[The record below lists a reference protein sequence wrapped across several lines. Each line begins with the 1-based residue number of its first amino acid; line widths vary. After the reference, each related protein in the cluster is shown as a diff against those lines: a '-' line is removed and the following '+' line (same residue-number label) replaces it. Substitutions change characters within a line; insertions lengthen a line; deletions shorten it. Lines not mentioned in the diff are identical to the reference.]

1 MPCCRSRCTAF
12 YWGASRLSSDTEVR
26 LRQGRLAG
34 VWVHELHTFGD
45 ERGFFREAFR
55 LEHLEAVVGQPLQ
68 FVQMNHSRSRRGA
81 LRGLHAE
88 DWEKLVYVAH
98 GEVFVALA
106 DIRPNSPS
114 FGQTETFRIGGE
126 CSLSV
131 FIPRGVAHGYCVL
144 SDVADYVYQVTAYY
158 RGDER
163 PAVAWD
169 DPDLAIPWPIP
180 SPILSELDQR
190 NPTLRQLFPDRF
202 AGP

>member
-1 MPCCRSRCTAF
+1 M
-12 YWGASRLSSDTEVR
+12 
-26 LRQGRLAG
+26 RQGRLTG
-34 VWVHELHTFGD
+34 VWVQEQQTFGD

-55 LEHLEAVVGQPLQ
+55 LEDLEAAVGQPTPVRPDEPLA
-68 FVQMNHSRSRRGA
+68 VRRGA

-106 DIRPNSPS
+106 DIRPTSPS
-114 FGQTETFRIGGE
+114 FGQIETFSIGGE
-126 CSLSV
+126 RSLGV

-158 RGDER
+158 RGSER

-169 DPDLAIPWPIP
+169 DPDLAIPWPIA
-180 SPILSELDQR
+180 SPILSERDQH
-190 NPTLRQLFPDRF
+190 NPRLRQLFPDRF
-202 AGP
+202 A